1 MFAIMIIG
9 DNMYSENDVK
19 SLKERINELEDR
31 VEELEKAEHKRKV
44 GKVINLIIK
53 LVILVVTV
61 IVTIKMYQTLNE
73 KVIKPYKEMINSL
86 NNKYTEIT
94 DSDAFKNINDLL
106 NSDIFNN
113 GENITNQDW
122 SKIFGQ

>member
-44 GKVINLIIK
+44 GKVIK